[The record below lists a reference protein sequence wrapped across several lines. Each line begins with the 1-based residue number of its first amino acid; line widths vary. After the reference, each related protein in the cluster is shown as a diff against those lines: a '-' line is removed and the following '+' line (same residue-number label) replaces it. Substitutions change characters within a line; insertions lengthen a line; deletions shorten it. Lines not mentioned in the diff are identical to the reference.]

1 MTDDLTTRIR
11 RLEDRHAISETVMR
25 YAMGVDRRDWE
36 MFGAVFDETVWTD
49 FSAGGVPAQEFSR
62 SALVAMTRSVLDGFA
77 ATQHIS
83 PNHVIEF
90 DPEDPDVAT
99 CQSYMFAQHLL
110 EASPNGTYYLL
121 RGSYTNTMR
130 RTEGGWRIARIVQ
143 HRSWE
148 DGNLGAV
155 AEAAERVASMNEQ
168 RSAG

>member
-1 MTDDLTTRIR
+1 MIEELTTRVA
-11 RLEDRHAISETVMR
+11 RLEDRVAISETVTR

-36 MFGAVFDETVWTD
+36 MFGAVFDDTVWTD

-62 SALVAMTRSVLDGFA
+62 AALVAMTRSVLDGFA

-90 DPEDPDVAT
+90 DPEDPDTAV
-99 CQSYMFAQHLL
+99 CESYMFAQHLL
-110 EASPNGTYYLL
+110 EASPNGRYYLL
-121 RGSYTNTMR
+121 RGSYTNVMR
-130 RTEGGWRIARIVQ
+130 RTPHGWRIARIVQ

-155 AEAAERVASMNEQ
+155 AEAADVVSAASG
-168 RSAG
+168 R